1 MKTLLLLLAGCAG
14 HFSFNG
20 GSTSTTTSSSP
31 SSPSESHGDTAG
43 AYERF
48 AIQGN
53 KLGVPLE
60 SQAGFTCGPPRG
72 TDGFTTQNHGCVK
85 FTDARCEGRKT
96 EIHHIR
102 SSGDLPKG
110 QTCFMDEFTGG
121 TYLDRTFMSPVLT
134 SMHLIGTDSNNP
146 KVFQIVYTFAADD
159 LTPDSKLGKMLI
171 AKYGEP
177 TYKNPPIQM
186 SWTQGDVQLSA
197 SCRSTVGP
205 QGEYCTITVEDDA
218 LDRAERE
225 HQRVAEEAARK
236 QNAPPPPSL

>member
-1 MKTLLLLLAGCAG
+1 MRALLLVLTGC
-14 HFSFNG
+14 HVSLNG
-20 GSTSTTTSSSP
+20 SRLGSSS
-31 SSPSESHGDTAG
+31 SSGATSPGDSAS

-48 AIQGN
+48 AIQGT

-60 SQAGFTCGPPRG
+60 SNPGFTCGPPRG

-85 FTDARCEGRKT
+85 FTDARCEGRATK
-96 EIHHIR
+96 IHHIR
-102 SSGDLPKG
+102 VAADVPGG
-110 QTCFMDEFTGG
+110 QNCFMDEFTGA
-121 TYLDRTFMSPVLT
+121 TYLDRTFMAPVLT

-177 TYKNPPIQM
+177 TYKNPPTQM
-186 SWTQGDVQLSA
+186 SWQQGDVQLSA
-197 SCRSTVGP
+197 ACRTIGGDNAK
-205 QGEYCTITVEDDA
+205 QGDYCTITVEDDA

-225 HQRVAEEAARK
+225 NQRVADENARK